1 MIGHIV
7 LLVGFLVQLRL
18 IGLGFRHERDDS
30 DPVSANRWRKVRLA
44 LTIGIP
50 FPMLLSFFVW
60 WIEYSRAM
68 AVVLVMMESMPI
80 GLMLWF
86 VLRIMYSIN
95 GDEK

>member
-30 DPVSANRWRKVRLA
+30 DPISRARWRRARIA

-80 GLMLWF
+80 GLVLWF

>member
-7 LLVGFLVQLRL
+7 LLVGFIAQLWL
-18 IGLGFRHERDDS
+18 IGIGFRHERDDS
-30 DPVSANRWRKVRLA
+30 DPLSVKRWRRARIA

-68 AVVLVMMESMPI
+68 AVVLVMMESLPI
-80 GLMLWF
+80 GLVLWF
-86 VLRIMYSIN
+86 ILRVMYSVHGTEN
-95 GDEK
+95 